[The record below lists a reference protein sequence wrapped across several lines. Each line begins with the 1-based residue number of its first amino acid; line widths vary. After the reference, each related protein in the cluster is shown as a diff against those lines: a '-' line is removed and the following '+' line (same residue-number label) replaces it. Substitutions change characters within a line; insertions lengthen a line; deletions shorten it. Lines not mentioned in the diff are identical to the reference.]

1 MIDVSNK
8 SIVVMAF
15 HLDNG
20 NSLKI
25 TSKEFDM
32 ANINETNNY
41 IILARVDKSGS
52 IGINYDHVLYMEVK
66 EE

>member
-1 MIDVSNK
+1 MIDMSNK
-8 SIVVMAF
+8 SIVVMTF

-20 NSLKI
+20 DILKI

-32 ANINETNNY
+32 TNINEPNNY
-41 IILARVDKSGS
+41 IILARMDGSGS